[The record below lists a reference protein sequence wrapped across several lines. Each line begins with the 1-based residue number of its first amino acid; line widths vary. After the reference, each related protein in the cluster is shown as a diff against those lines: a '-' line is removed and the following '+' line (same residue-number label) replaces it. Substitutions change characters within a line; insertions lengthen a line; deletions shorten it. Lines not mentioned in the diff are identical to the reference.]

1 MGMTDP
7 VADLLTRIRNGAKAH
22 KNAVDVP
29 KSKLKKEIVQI
40 MLENK
45 YLKDMIELPD
55 NKQGI
60 LRIYLRYSVGDE
72 PVIKG
77 LQRVSRPGLRTYLN
91 AEKLKKTAL
100 TQRGLMVVSTSQGVM
115 TNYEAVKKGVG
126 GEVLLRCW

>member
-7 VADLLTRIRNGAKAH
+7 VADLLTRIRNGAKAG

-29 KSKLKKEIVQI
+29 NSNLKKQIVQI

-45 YLKDMIELPD
+45 YLKDSIELPD

-60 LRIYLRYSVGDE
+60 LRVYLRYSVGDE
-72 PVIKG
+72 PVIRG
-77 LQRVSRPGLRTYLN
+77 LQRVSRPGLRTYFD
-91 AEKLKKTAL
+91 AEKVKKSL
-100 TQRGLMVVSTSQGVM
+100 HNYRGLMVVSTSQGVM
-115 TNYEAVKKGVG
+115 TNFEAAKKGVG